1 MADNADTKAGATLDT
16 LRNELDQLRSELSR
30 FLDNASDAA
39 RNKVKDAAATAEG
52 VADEAT
58 KAAGR
63 GCTVLKDTVREQ
75 PLTAVAVA
83 AGIGFIA
90 SLFLLRR

>member
-30 FLDNASDAA
+30 FLDNAGDTA
-39 RNKVKDAAATAEG
+39 RSKVKEAAATAEG
-52 VADEAT
+52 VAEEAS

-75 PLTAVAVA
+75 PLTAVAIA
-83 AGIGFIA
+83 AGVGFIA